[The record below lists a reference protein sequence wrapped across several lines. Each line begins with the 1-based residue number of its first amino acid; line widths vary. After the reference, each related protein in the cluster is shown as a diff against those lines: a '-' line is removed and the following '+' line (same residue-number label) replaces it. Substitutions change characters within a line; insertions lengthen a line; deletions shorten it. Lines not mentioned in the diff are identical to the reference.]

1 MKLAEV
7 IIQLSLSLSPLSR
20 ACTRSTTS
28 FRPRH
33 SFPWH
38 LCKFCHV
45 HDTSCSSWV
54 LIHDVVLTLPY
65 YESKSAAISAVQHL
79 LNMRAEQMH
88 NSFSGFWR
96 ILNELLMDNST
107 HAWLGSLYS
116 WIKRKAYSLVHN
128 GWSSL
133 EKSDSYGCACATC
146 RSVYAGS
153 CYSDSPSGR
162 GCQWMQAGVMEPAV
176 SLMGWLHRLWSLC
189 AFLTLTFCLTCH
201 DISVAALL
209 SAWLIISQ

>member
-1 MKLAEV
+1 MASLYVLPCARH
-7 IIQLSLSLSPLSR
+7 ILLILS
-20 ACTRSTTS
+20 
-28 FRPRH
+28 
-33 SFPWH
+33 
-38 LCKFCHV
+38 V
-45 HDTSCSSWV
+45 HM
-54 LIHDVVLTLPY
+54 LILDVVLMLPY
-65 YESKSAAISAVQHL
+65 YERKSAAISAVQHL

-96 ILNELLMDNST
+96 ILNELLMDNRT

-133 EKSDSYGCACATC
+133 EKSDSYGRVCATC

-153 CYSDSPSGR
+153 CYSDGPAGR
-162 GCQWMQAGVMEPAV
+162 GCQRMQAGVMEPAV

-189 AFLTLTFCLTCH
+189 CVPHA
-201 DISVAALL
+201 DLL
-209 SAWLIISQ
+209 SDLPWHQCGSSAVYLTHYLAVTWPRIDGDH